1 MTGATKLSRHA
12 QFCGTIVTFAFA
24 KSPGTMAR
32 SSAISASRK
41 PFRLATWLAL
51 LAFLLQGVIVQS
63 HIHVA
68 TIAAASVPAQQG
80 QHPDQKAPAE
90 CPACQL
96 YAATAAVLMPHV
108 VADFLPLSWVAS
120 HFHNLSAPPLV
131 IARHLAWQSRAPP
144 QL

>member
-1 MTGATKLSRHA
+1 
-12 QFCGTIVTFAFA
+12 
-24 KSPGTMAR
+24 MAR
-32 SSAISASRK
+32 KSAVSASQK
-41 PFRLATWLAL
+41 PLRLATWLAL

-68 TIAAASVPAQQG
+68 TITASAPAQQG
-80 QHPDQKAPAE
+80 HHPDQKAPAD

-108 VADFLPLSWVAS
+108 VVNFLPLSWVAS
-120 HFHNLSAPPLV
+120 NSLNAIALPLV

-144 QL
+144 KI